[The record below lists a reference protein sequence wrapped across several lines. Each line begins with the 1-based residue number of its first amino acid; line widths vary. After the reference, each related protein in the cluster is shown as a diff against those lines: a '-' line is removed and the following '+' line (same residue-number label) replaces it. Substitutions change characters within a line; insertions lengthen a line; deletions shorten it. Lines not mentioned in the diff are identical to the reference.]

1 MVDYYYNVNGLL
13 IYEERIYETNG
24 IEVRSV

>member
-13 IYEERIYETNG
+13 IYEERICETNG